1 VRDGKEAVF
10 AAYHHRLKGFIM
22 RSSSSS
28 SSRSSGSSGS
38 SGFPGFSGANGFDLR
53 EAVESIRDALIPRSS
68 NTPGEQGDIRAGIL
82 AALAVEPKN
91 GQQVIQ
97 AISTGSGGA
106 WMPSAGIVYPALQLL
121 TDSGL
126 TSTSYNGERIVYTLT
141 AAGREAAAVM
151 AAASSGSASM
161 GSASSGSAASGSGS
175 SNSAPMGSGGSGSGS
190 SSRGREGWRMPRMGE
205 GFTMSEWGDR
215 MSGRMND
222 HWNERTTAVPRAGA
236 KLAQAAGQV
245 TQSGTRE
252 QQERAAAILDEARK
266 RLYAIL
272 AED

>member
-1 VRDGKEAVF
+1 
-10 AAYHHRLKGFIM
+10 M
-22 RSSSSS
+22 RNSTSS

-53 EAVESIRDALIPRSS
+53 EVVESIRDALTPRSS
-68 NTPGEQGDIRAGIL
+68 NNPGEQGDIRAAIL
-82 AALAVEPKN
+82 AALVVEPKN

-97 AISTGSGGA
+97 AISTSSGGA

-151 AAASSGSASM
+151 AAASSNSASM
-161 GSASSGSAASGSGS
+161 GSAPMGSAPSNSMP
-175 SNSAPMGSGGSGSGS
+175 SNSAPMGSGGSNSGS
-190 SSRGREGWRMPRMGE
+190 SNREREGWRMPRMG
-205 GFTMSEWGDR
+205 
-215 MSGRMND
+215 D
-222 HWNERTTAVPRAGA
+222 HWNERTAAVPRAGA

-245 TQSGTRE
+245 TQSGSRE